1 MTDTTTEREN
11 SEIKDRERAKSLY
24 LYLLRCLTDMGIGET
39 SEEKRPNEY
48 KISKQWG
55 QNRIFVRRV
64 LRSVMPEKYS
74 PDDDEKTIPKL
85 TLDKLVEILLSIEE
99 YRKKLPK
106 TDDNMPQ
113 ALTRE
118 EKLMALRKFSQ
129 LSLEEQKSLKLSTQ
143 SEELLLQK
151 LMDEIVDPVK
161 GLNRQHILSFFRD
174 ARTLYKNLKQAE
186 VITEYTKMSNSP
198 QLAQE
203 NRTELDPEKK
213 IEKLIRDNITI
224 ILKNNTGQESEKLE
238 PSKIEELTR
247 KIKREISR
255 IKYQSGLTQSEYV
268 NSQYN
273 LNQHNGENEIDY
285 FYPLFIHKLTI
296 SIVENEII
304 NQDFPIY
311 LKYFEIEKVPPL
323 PLFWV
328 SEKSGEDYQSKAL
341 LNSKLLKNKENIQ
354 ALEQL
359 ITYKVKVYFSV
370 KLPENYSWRFGKEES
385 KKYSQFSDDKNGKTD
400 LIFCEVVQGIGSPI
414 THIIAAINRL
424 LFDGIPLLQNYFPV
438 AREVYIKDDLIGQ
451 NPNSPV
457 LTHAVV
463 SLCKKED
470 IENAIKENK
479 KYDEVTNCQD
489 FFHGEY
495 YGFDLVEV
503 SVKAALYARLRAIK
517 NLGINPQEYLQQ
529 LCHLL
534 EERNALKKAV
544 SYVEF
549 YPFSLKAMEG
559 TLNET
564 IFKDSP
570 NNSQK
575 NQKYPHKYRK
585 ETNYKFEEVDH
596 GEKWSIVAY
605 EAHLKIT
612 HAYLREGLYR
622 IAKNH
627 LDILKTHIDKKYL
640 SDILLVKYYLAQFRY
655 YYMTDL
661 GDQEYYEITDRTSAV
676 SKAEES
682 LAEAEKILINYQRTC
697 NIIGQTSQTN
707 FHPFLN
713 LISRFYLHH
722 AKLYIF
728 LPRYPQKR
736 IYGDLLKDKWTTLGE
751 AMCSLEEAR
760 MGAARDGSI
769 GHYSYW
775 SAYQAWCYLMTG
787 YLDKKEDLFT
797 KNECIKWAEK
807 LVEEAKS
814 SYSYIGKICYQQIKQ
829 NAGKTIENLEEPN
842 KTREINGKYYELY
855 GDVKIEFMPFIHETT
870 KTDLL
875 NEDQPKI
882 PKILDIDLSI
892 LKKENEF
899 PSRYL
904 FGIHSSIIL
913 FSMGMLKLC
922 KKDDFAEKCIKDQ
935 KKCIEDAK
943 KMFIF
948 CSAIAEE
955 GGNEDDKVI
964 TRDLLDTEKENIKLD
979 FDSPIKI
986 LYPHRLTQFAD
997 LGKIFAATCYAILNY
1012 QEDECKYNKLYEKL
1026 EEGLL
1031 KQLGKNPKSRD
1042 SRSKILEQTKF
1053 NGHLETHIRDI
1064 KQYFKELPKFFESLP
1079 KNEDLLFVVR
1089 DKIVTD
1095 IFKIIRGESVRA

>member
-1 MTDTTTEREN
+1 MVDTTTEREN
-11 SEIKDRERAKSLY
+11 SEIKDRERAKSIY

-39 SEEKRPNEY
+39 GEEQRPNEY
-48 KISKQWG
+48 KISKQWR
-55 QNRIFVRRV
+55 QNRIFIRRV
-64 LRSVMPEKYS
+64 LRSVIPEEYPS
-74 PDDDEKTIPKL
+74 GERETTIPKL
-85 TLDKLVEILLSIEE
+85 TLGKLVEILLSIEE
-99 YRKKLPK
+99 YRKKLPR
-106 TDDNMPQ
+106 TGENIPQ

-118 EKLMALRKFSQ
+118 EKLMALRRFSQ
-129 LSLEEQKSLKLSTQ
+129 LSLEEQESLKLPTQ

-151 LMDEIVDPVK
+151 LIDEIAEPVK

-174 ARTLYKNLKQAE
+174 ARILYKNLKQAE

-224 ILKNNTGQESEKLE
+224 ILKNNAGQEAE
-238 PSKIEELTR
+238 KIEDTKIDELTR

-268 NSQYN
+268 NSQDN
-273 LNQHNGENEIDY
+273 TNRQNRDNEIDY
-285 FYPLFIHKLTI
+285 FYPLFIHKLTV
-296 SIVENEII
+296 SVVENEII
-304 NQDFPIY
+304 NKEFPIY

-323 PLFWV
+323 PLFLS
-328 SEKSGEDYQSKAL
+328 SEKSGEDHQSKAL
-341 LNSKLLKNKENIQ
+341 LNSKLLKDKENIQ

-370 KLPENYSWRFGKEES
+370 KKPENYTYRFGEEES

-400 LIFCEVVQGIGSPI
+400 LIFCEEVQGVGSPI
-414 THIIAAINRL
+414 THIIAAINRV
-424 LFDGIPLLQNYFPV
+424 LFDGIPLLQDYFPV

-463 SLCKKED
+463 SLCKNED
-470 IENAIKENK
+470 IKNAIKENK
-479 KYDEVTNCQD
+479 KYDEVTNSQD

-559 TLNET
+559 TLNKT
-564 IFKDSP
+564 IFQDSQEK
-570 NNSQK
+570 S
-575 NQKYPHKYRK
+575 KYRY
-585 ETNYKFEEVDH
+585 EENYEFKEVDP
-596 GEKWSIVAY
+596 GKEWSIVAY

-627 LDILKTHIDKKYL
+627 LDILKSHIDKKYL
-640 SDILLVKYYLAQFRY
+640 SDILLAKYYLAQFRY

-676 SKAEES
+676 SKAEDN
-682 LAEAEKILINYQRTC
+682 LAEAEKTLMNYQRTC
-697 NIIGQTSQTN
+697 DVIGQTSQTN
-707 FHPFLN
+707 FYQFFN
-713 LISRFYLHH
+713 LVSRFYLHH

-736 IYGDLLKDKWTTLGE
+736 IYGDFLKDKWTTLGE

-760 MGAARDGSI
+760 MYASRDGSI
-769 GHYSYW
+769 AHYSYW
-775 SAYQAWCYLMTG
+775 SAYQAWCYLMAG
-787 YLDKKEDLFT
+787 YLDKEDLFT
-797 KNECIKWAEK
+797 KDECIKWAEK
-807 LVEEAKS
+807 LVNEAKS

-829 NAGKTIENLEEPN
+829 NAGKTIENSEKPN
-842 KTREINGKYYELY
+842 KTIDFEGKYYELY
-855 GDVKIEFMPFIHETT
+855 GNVYIEFMPFINETIG
-870 KTDLL
+870 
-875 NEDQPKI
+875 EDHLKNDK

-892 LKKENEF
+892 LKKEDEF

-904 FGIHSSIIL
+904 FGVHSSVIL
-913 FSMGMLKLC
+913 FSMGMFELC
-922 KKDDFAEKCIKDQ
+922 KKDKFSIDCIKD
-935 KKCIEDAK
+935 AK
-943 KMFIF
+943 KTFVF

-955 GGNEDDKVI
+955 GGNEKDKVV
-964 TRDLLDTEKENIKLD
+964 TRELSIKEKEKEKEKYENSKED
-979 FDSPIKI
+979 SFDYFSEFDSYIKI

-997 LGKIFAATCYAILNY
+997 LGKIFAATCYAIFSY
-1012 QEDECKYNKLYEKL
+1012 HEGKYDYNVLEK
-1026 EEGLL
+1026 GLL
-1031 KQLGKNPKSRD
+1031 EQLGENPKSGDAPNR
-1042 SRSKILEQTKF
+1042 ILGQTKF
-1053 NGHLETHIRDI
+1053 NGHLETHTRDI
-1064 KQYFKELPKFFESLP
+1064 KQYFKELPKYFESLP
-1079 KNEDLLFVVR
+1079 KNEDLSVVR
-1089 DKIVTD
+1089 DKVVTD
-1095 IFKIIRGESVRA
+1095 IFKIIRGESVRG